1 MPATLP
7 RVVVVALL
15 TAVLTLPLAAAAQP
29 TKPPRPVSG
38 VAQEPHPQIMA
49 AIRALEAARLHL
61 QRAAHD
67 FGGHRVTA
75 ICEPGPSEETRG
87 DVGYVSASRIARR
100 GRRHAARHSGR
111 HRWSSPRR
119 RY

>member
-7 RVVVVALL
+7 RVVVIAML
-15 TAVLTLPLAAAAQP
+15 TAVLTMPLVATTPPA
-29 TKPPRPVSG
+29 KPAPVGG

-67 FGGHRVTA
+67 FGGHRVKA
-75 ICEPGPSEETRG
+75 IRAI
-87 DVGYVSASRIARR
+87 D
-100 GRRHAARHSGR
+100 AALVQLKLALQ
-111 HRWSSPRR
+111 
-119 RY
+119 YDKD

>member
-7 RVVVVALL
+7 RLAVIALL

-67 FGGHRVTA
+67 FGGHRVKA
-75 ICEPGPSEETRG
+75 IRAI
-87 DVGYVSASRIARR
+87 D
-100 GRRHAARHSGR
+100 AALVQLKLALQ
-111 HRWSSPRR
+111 
-119 RY
+119 YDKD

>member
-15 TAVLTLPLAAAAQP
+15 TAALTLPLAAAAQP
-29 TKPPRPVSG
+29 TKPRPVSG
-38 VAQEPHPQIMA
+38 VVQEPHPQIMA

-67 FGGHRVTA
+67 FGGHRVKA
-75 ICEPGPSEETRG
+75 IRAI
-87 DVGYVSASRIARR
+87 D
-100 GRRHAARHSGR
+100 AALVQLKLALQ
-111 HRWSSPRR
+111 
-119 RY
+119 YDKD

>member
-49 AIRALEAARLHL
+49 AIRAIDAALVQLKLAL
-61 QRAAHD
+61 QYD
-67 FGGHRVTA
+67 K
-75 ICEPGPSEETRG
+75 
-87 DVGYVSASRIARR
+87 D
-100 GRRHAARHSGR
+100 
-111 HRWSSPRR
+111 
-119 RY
+119 